1 MELELELELLQRR
14 RTVDASVYV
23 CVHAVDHGG
32 FLFCG
37 GMGRGQRDAKGARST
52 RGDMAT
58 QAAGGER
65 AKAIVTCDT

>member
-1 MELELELELLQRR
+1 MQR
-14 RTVDASVYV
+14 A
-23 CVHAVDHGG
+23 HA
-32 FLFCG
+32 
-37 GMGRGQRDAKGARST
+37 ART

>member
-1 MELELELELLQRR
+1 MR
-14 RTVDASVYV
+14 ASMYV
-23 CVHAVDHGG
+23 CMPSTMGQLF

-37 GMGRGQRDAKGARST
+37 GMDKGQRDAKGARST

>member
-1 MELELELELLQRR
+1 MN
-14 RTVDASVYV
+14 ASVYV
-23 CVHAVDHGG
+23 CVHAVDHGAA
-32 FLFCG
+32 FFFCG
-37 GMGRGQRDAKGARST
+37 GGMDKGQRDAKGARST